1 MNNGQVIFHTSAQ
14 ELKDLLNDSDRA
26 YSQAGEIEALKSECQ
41 ALKQQ
46 LVFIGKEVYETDGKH
61 NVWSTAG
68 DKPES
73 NDALKY
79 AKSLADKE
87 SK

>member
-26 YSQAGEIEALKSECQ
+26 YSQAGEIETLKSEVQ
-41 ALKQQ
+41 ALKQC
-46 LVFIGKEVYETDGKH
+46 LVFIGKEVYETEGKYS
-61 NVWSTAG
+61 VWSSASTIQEA
-68 DKPES
+68 

-79 AKSLADKE
+79 AKDLADRE